1 MKKLSVLILFFILVI
16 LCSCDKSGVTEKTSS
31 ISYHSTTKSIHQN
44 TKSDNTVSNVTSLT
58 EISTVE
64 IETSPDDLYSHFIKK
79 RYEDIYNAQK
89 SEGAEYFEN
98 FDKHANN
105 VFYSLY
111 DIDGNGVD
119 ELILGDWKRIT
130 NDSEAHN
137 PPRKILISSVY
148 TIENGKVVKQDSS
161 VWWNDDY
168 IWDRVLLSNGLIRTT
183 LGDKETPSYSYLG
196 FENGKLKLECAVY
209 YMSDRYFR
217 IYDSIVEEEEI
228 TKEEYERLR
237 KEAEGDA
244 EVVEIN
250 WKRIDEYGK

>member
-1 MKKLSVLILFFILVI
+1 MKRTTAIMLCFMFLL
-16 LCSCDKSGVTEKTSS
+16 LCSCDKNGDIENT
-31 ISYHSTTKSIHQN
+31 STTLISGTTKGVFQN
-44 TKSDNTVSNVTSLT
+44 TKSESTVSEMT
-58 EISTVE
+58 ETVEVSTVR
-64 IETSPDDLYSHFIKK
+64 IETSPEDLYSYFIKK
-79 RYEDIYNAQK
+79 RYEDVYNAQK
-89 SEGAEYFEN
+89 IEGAEYFEN

-111 DIDGNGVD
+111 DIDGNGID
-119 ELILGDWKRIT
+119 ELLLGDRKRIT
-130 NDSEAHN
+130 NDIEAYN
-137 PPRKILISSVY
+137 PPQKILISSVY
-148 TIENGKVVKQDSS
+148 TVENEKVVKQDSS

-196 FENGKLKLECAVY
+196 FKNGKLKLECAVY
-209 YMSDRYFR
+209 YMSDHYFR

-228 TKEEYERLR
+228 TKEEYERLCR
-237 KEAEGDA
+237 KAEYGT